1 MTPFQP
7 CPKWALP
14 KATKRCN
21 VCGIEKP
28 FNEFNVKRRGPK
40 TYLRYSCKRCQCKYQ
55 SSKREGRRYK
65 RYSLT
70 DEQYNDLLNN
80 QDNKCAICKQFLEIP
95 HVDHDH
101 NCCPSG
107 VSCGQCVRGVLCK
120 HCNIGISHFK
130 DNPEYLQAAADYLKL
145 MVASTISSTLIAQQ
159 CP

>member
-1 MTPFQP
+1 MLRGEGQRLT
-7 CPKWALP
+7 CAIAAKDA
-14 KATKRCN
+14 N
-21 VCGIEKP
+21 VSIKVP
-28 FNEFNVKRRGPK
+28 NA
-40 TYLRYSCKRCQCKYQ
+40 
-55 SSKREGRRYK
+55 REGVTNAIL
-65 RYSLT
+65 LT